1 MVRRVD
7 GWLAVG
13 IWVLWLA
20 GCAQAEQSAAG
31 GSCGVGRAPGSD
43 DSAAI
48 EALLAAEGELVVAQ
62 SIDALMAL
70 WSAEG
75 YVADAKHTP
84 ERSDDDQFWRGL
96 DAIRHRYVRTV
107 FPGAPATASR
117 ADLSITV
124 AGSRATVLATTQIGA
139 EIAKA
144 GDRWGLVRLDGCWF
158 LENLTYNLERTAP
171 SVP

>member
-1 MVRRVD
+1 MVRRGRCWWVV
-7 GWLAVG
+7 WV
-13 IWVLWLA
+13 WVLWLA
-20 GCAQAEQSAAG
+20 GCAQAEQPVAG
-31 GSCGVGRAPGSD
+31 GSCGLGWPPGSG

-48 EALLAAEGELVVAQ
+48 GALLAAEGELVVAQ

-84 ERSDDDQFWRGL
+84 DRSDDDQFWRGL

-117 ADLSITV
+117 PGLSITV
-124 AGSRATVLATTQIGA
+124 AGNRATVLATTQIGA
-139 EIAKA
+139 EIAQA

-158 LENLTYNLERTAP
+158 LENLTYNLELTAP
-171 SVP
+171 RVP